1 MSNLSRINIFH
12 VPENHYG
19 FKLVIKTP
27 EKGVKYF
34 HIKFEVL

>member
-1 MSNLSRINIFH
+1 MFQKIITGS
-12 VPENHYG
+12 
-19 FKLVIKTP
+19 KLVIKTA